1 MSSFFFLGLGH
12 VWSSSGGGLESSN
25 CTFQNTYFGVFYSFI
40 QYLLHTYYL
49 T

>member
-1 MSSFFFLGLGH
+1 MSSFFFLGLGR

-25 CTFQNTYFGVFYSFI
+25 CTFQNTYFGVFYSFT
-40 QYLLHTYYL
+40 QYLLHAYYL